1 PSWSRS
7 GKKHTTRCRAAGNRP
22 RSRRASHTR
31 PAVRTGERPMQR
43 IHRPWDLL
51 EAHLRRDPLAS
62 AGSHARMPAEHL
74 SAASGALPASG
85 LLALLVEDE
94 HSERARELLAAYT
107 SAEPLLPAE
116 EPTSGPGELL
126 C

>member
-1 PSWSRS
+1 
-7 GKKHTTRCRAAGNRP
+7 
-22 RSRRASHTR
+22 
-31 PAVRTGERPMQR
+31 MQC

-51 EAHLRRDPLAS
+51 EANLLRDLLAS
-62 AGSHARMPAEHL
+62 EGIHAHLQGEHL
-74 SAASGALPASG
+74 IGAIGELPASG

-94 HSERARELLAAYT
+94 HSERARELIAAYT
-107 SAEPLLPAE
+107 SAELLLPAE